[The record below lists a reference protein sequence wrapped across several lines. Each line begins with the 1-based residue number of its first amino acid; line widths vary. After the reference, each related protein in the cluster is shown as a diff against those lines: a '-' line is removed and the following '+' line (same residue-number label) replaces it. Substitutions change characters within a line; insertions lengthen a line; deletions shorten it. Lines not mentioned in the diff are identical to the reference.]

1 MVKELIA
8 LDTPALV
15 LDRRKLESNARRM
28 IERAHGLGV
37 RLRPHLKT
45 LKSIDAARI
54 AVDPQHGGIAAATLN
69 EAEYFARAGFEDI
82 QYAVCIVPQKL
93 KRVARIHAQASRFSA
108 FLDSVETATAVARFA
123 QQHAV
128 PLRIWIEIDS
138 GEHRTG
144 AEPDGAELLAIAGA
158 LTAPV
163 VLEGVATHAG
173 HSYAARS
180 VEEMTAI
187 AEQERRAVV
196 HAAERLRA
204 AGFPI
209 EGVSAGSTPT
219 ATFLRSAEGL
229 TELRAGVYL
238 AGDLFQ
244 AALGTI
250 SRDDTAV
257 SVLATVISHQR
268 ARGQIVVDAGSLAL
282 SNDRSTARIPGR
294 DCGYGLVLDIDA
306 NASFGGLLVD
316 GVHQEHGE
324 IRGVEDAL
332 FDALPIG
339 SKVRILPNHA
349 CMTAAR
355 YDRYAVVAEG
365 RAVIGDW
372 PRTNGWD

>member
-1 MVKELIA
+1 MVKA
-8 LDTPALV
+8 LTALETPALL
-15 LDRRKLESNARRM
+15 LDRRKLETNARRM
-28 IERAHGLGV
+28 IDRAHGLGA
-37 RLRPHLKT
+37 RMRPHLKT

-54 AVDPQHGGIAAATLN
+54 ARDPAHGGIAAATLN
-69 EAEYFARAGFEDI
+69 EAEYFADHGIEDI
-82 QYAVCIVPQKL
+82 QYAVCIVPHKL
-93 KRVARIHAQASRFSA
+93 PRAARILAKAARFSM
-108 FLDSVETATAVARFA
+108 FVDSREVAVAVTDFA
-123 QQHAV
+123 RQHDV
-128 PLRIWIEIDS
+128 PLRTWIEIDS

-144 AEPDGAELLAIAGA
+144 VDPDGPDLLAIARA
-158 LTAPV
+158 LAGPV

-173 HSYAARS
+173 QSYAARS

-187 AEQERRAVV
+187 AESERRAVV
-196 HAAERLRA
+196 HAAERLRG
-204 AGFPI
+204 AGFPV

-219 ATFLRSAEGL
+219 ATFMRSSEGL

-244 AALGTI
+244 AGLGTV
-250 SRDDTAV
+250 SRDDIAV

-268 ARGQIVVDAGSLAL
+268 ARRQIVVDAGSLAL

-294 DCGYGLVLDIDA
+294 DCGYGLVVNIDG
-306 NASFGGLLVD
+306 NPSFGELLVD

-349 CMTAAR
+349 CMTTAR
-355 YDRYAVVAEG
+355 YDRYTVVEG
-365 RAVIGDW
+365 GRTVVDEW